1 MEDNSMNEISDIE
14 NQNISNSLTCA
25 FSEMRQQHID
35 NINMKI
41 IDKSLELVDISNVSQ
56 TLKKKLN

>member
-1 MEDNSMNEISDIE
+1 MNEISDIE
-14 NQNISNSLTCA
+14 NQNIYNPLTCA

-41 IDKSLELVDISNVSQ
+41 IDKSLELVDISNISQ
-56 TLKKKLN
+56 TLKKTR